1 MSSARVKGMRARVS
15 EKPANDDTDAELH
28 ERIEGWRGLVERW
41 PGRWYEISEGCDMT
55 DRIALDC
62 LRVSGEVEMD
72 RVRGLFRGVTQ
83 NR

>member
-1 MSSARVKGMRARVS
+1 
-15 EKPANDDTDAELH
+15 
-28 ERIEGWRGLVERW
+28 
-41 PGRWYEISEGCDMT
+41 MT